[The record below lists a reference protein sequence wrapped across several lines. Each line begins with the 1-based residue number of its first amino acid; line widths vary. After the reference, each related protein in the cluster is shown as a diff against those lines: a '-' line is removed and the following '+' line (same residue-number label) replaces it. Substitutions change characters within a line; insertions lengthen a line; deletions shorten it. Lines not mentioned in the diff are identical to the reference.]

1 MIQQYFIIP
10 FRRKK
15 MCLSTLCYKINLK
28 ISQCIYVLT
37 LNITHGLTENMFQ
50 QIDQK
55 HRTQKYF

>member
-1 MIQQYFIIP
+1 MIQQELYNTLWQKKRCV
-10 FRRKK
+10 FRHYVIK
-15 MCLSTLCYKINLK
+15 L
-28 ISQCIYVLT
+28 ISKLVNTYVLT